1 MKVIVLAVAS
11 LALCSCG
18 AMKPAAASDNSKA
31 EASKAETS
39 KKDKQDSGA
48 ITLDSETQRKGHI
61 TVVSVADK
69 NIVETFSVPGQ
80 LTISEDRT
88 WRVGSIAAGKVESVA
103 ARLGDFVR
111 SGQVLAR
118 LHSHDVH
125 EARAAYREAVVE
137 LDRSRTAETY
147 AKRKRDRASR
157 LLELKAGSRQEFEA
171 AEAELANAEAHIE
184 RAQAEVTKERKHI
197 TEILQLSV
205 EESGK
210 PGADD
215 QDDIAVRAPA
225 AGVVFE
231 RKATVGTVV
240 TEGDVLFSLTDT
252 SILWMIAAA
261 NEADLSKF
269 HAGQKVLIQVKSY
282 PQREFQGRVLKL
294 GEQLDPATRTLQI
307 RIAVPNPGGLL
318 KPEMYATASLQQAGS
333 RRALFVPEEA
343 IQDINGLPAVF
354 VRRSANA
361 FEPRPIKA
369 GRHANGEA
377 EILEGLKPGDS
388 VVVKGSFLI
397 KSQMLKNTMQEN

>member
-1 MKVIVLAVAS
+1 MKVIVLAVAF

-18 AMKPAAASDNSKA
+18 AKKPAAASDNSKA
-31 EASKAETS
+31 EAP
-39 KKDKQDSGA
+39 KKDKQGSGA
-48 ITLDSETQRKGHI
+48 ITLDSEAQRKGHI

-69 NIVETFSVPGQ
+69 DVAETLNVPGQ
-80 LTISEDRT
+80 LTTSEDRT

-103 ARLGDFVR
+103 AHLGDFVR
-111 SGQVLAR
+111 SGQILAR

-137 LDRSRTAETY
+137 LDRSRIAETY
-147 AKRKRDRASR
+147 AIQKRDRASR
-157 LLELKAGSRQEFEA
+157 LLELKAGSRQELEA

-205 EESGK
+205 DDSSK
-210 PGADD
+210 PGAGD

-240 TEGDVLFSLTDT
+240 TEGDVLFSITDT
-252 SILWMIAAA
+252 SSLWMIAAA

-269 HAGQKVLIQVKSY
+269 HAGQKVLVQVKSY
-282 PQREFQGRVLKL
+282 PQCEFPGRVLKL
-294 GEQLDPATRTLQI
+294 GEQLEPETRTLQI
-307 RIAVPNPGGLL
+307 RIAVPNPRGLL

-354 VRRSANA
+354 LRRSANE
-361 FEPRPIKA
+361 FEPRPVKA
-369 GRHANGEA
+369 GRHVNGEA

-397 KSQMLKNTMQEN
+397 KSQMLKSTMQEN